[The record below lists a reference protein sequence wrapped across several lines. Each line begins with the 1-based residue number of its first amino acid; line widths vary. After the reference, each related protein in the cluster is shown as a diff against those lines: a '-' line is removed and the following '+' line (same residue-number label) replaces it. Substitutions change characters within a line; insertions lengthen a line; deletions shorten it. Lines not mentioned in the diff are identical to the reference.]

1 MIKTENYN
9 LDQLKIF
16 YSNVYYL
23 KYIYNLFSYND
34 ITFNNFK
41 DILNLIDEYQK
52 QLDKEYLDEIS
63 IRVKYY
69 IEQSV
74 FTHQKDF
81 FTYFSQNYFFS
92 TEEDKKEEIEQ
103 ILQTK
108 NKYIEIN
115 TFITNHS
122 SIYNNNEIIDYTEK
136 INFNLPLIDKFLKF
150 EQYFLWFNDYL
161 SLYQTTINTFLKTES
176 ILPIQWKLYL
186 GIMAVS
192 TMKNELLFR
201 ILEED
206 FLIYGGDN
214 NWLIYGLDVVPN
226 KIKKL
231 AYFNELLC
239 HQPWKINKNEIKIL
253 KNNMNLNEINEA
265 ILILI
270 FFQKIAIIEELIDI
284 KYSHSSSHSS
294 HNSFKSENKQSTK
307 SLIHVLDKVDD
318 RIQEEMIIQ
327 LEQIKKEEDEN
338 EEKEFENENTD
349 KNFNFFSNEL
359 EKNQDSF
366 NSSDSTKGNKE
377 MNLIEE
383 FFKKHVSSENEKIAF
398 TGCNKDIVLTYFEYD
413 WDTGHFILKNLS
425 STFIECLNNE
435 IEYITSI
442 TSNSLGNKKI
452 NNLDNKKYIHQA
464 LIHYI
469 EKLFGY
475 YHEDY
480 NYKNINKILSGH
492 INLIKYI
499 KKFVFFPKRINISDF
514 QEMNKVF
521 LHEEI
526 IHIIL
531 LIGLIKSRIQLI
543 YFSKALNETMNNKET
558 I

>member
-1 MIKTENYN
+1 MIKTENYS
-9 LDQLKIF
+9 LEQLKIF

-23 KYIYNLFSYND
+23 KYIYNLLSFND
-34 ITFNNFK
+34 TTFDNFK

-52 QLDKEYLDEIS
+52 QFDKEYLDEIS

-103 ILQTK
+103 ILQSK
-108 NKYIEIN
+108 NDYLEIN

-122 SIYNNNEIIDYTEK
+122 SIYNKNEMVENYVEK
-136 INFNLPLIDKFLKF
+136 INFNLPLMDKFLKF

-161 SLYQTTINTFLKTES
+161 SLYQKTINTFLKTDS
-176 ILPIQWKLYL
+176 ILPIQWKFYL

-206 FLIYGGDN
+206 FLIYGGDI
-214 NWLIYGLDVVPN
+214 NWLIFGLDVVPN

-231 AYFNELLC
+231 AFFNDLLC
-239 HQPWKINKNEIKIL
+239 HQPWKINKNEIEKLKKI
-253 KNNMNLNEINEA
+253 MNLNEINES

-270 FFQKIAIIEELIDI
+270 LFQKIAIIEELIDI
-284 KYSHSSSHSS
+284 KECQSSCNSS
-294 HNSFKSENKQSTK
+294 YNSLKSENKKRK
-307 SLIHVLDKVDD
+307 SLIQVLDKVDD
-318 RIQEEMIIQ
+318 RMQEEMIIQ
-327 LEQIKKEEDEN
+327 LEQIKKEEDDN
-338 EEKEFENENTD
+338 EEKEFDNENLD
-349 KNFNFFSNEL
+349 LNFFSYYNEL
-359 EKNQDSF
+359 EKNKDSF
-366 NSSDSTKGNKE
+366 NSVESAKGNKE
-377 MNLIEE
+377 NNLIEE

-398 TGCNKDIVLTYFEYD
+398 SGSNNEIVLTYFEYD
-413 WDTGHFILKNLS
+413 WDTGLFILKNLS

-442 TSNSLGNKKI
+442 TSNSLGNIKI
-452 NNLDNKKYIHQA
+452 DNLNNKKYIHQA

-469 EKLFGY
+469 ERLFGY

-480 NYKNINKILSGH
+480 NYKNITKILSGH
-492 INLIKYI
+492 IKLIKYI
-499 KKFVFFPKRINISDF
+499 KKFVCFPKRISISDF
-514 QEMNKVF
+514 HEINKVF

-526 IHIIL
+526 IHIII
-531 LIGLIKSRIQLI
+531 LIGLIKSKIQLI
-543 YFSKALNETMNNKET
+543 YFSKALNETMNNNET

>member
-1 MIKTENYN
+1 MIKSESYYIE
-9 LDQLKIF
+9 QLKIF
-16 YSNVYYL
+16 YSYLYYL
-23 KYIYNLFSYND
+23 KYIYNLLSYND
-34 ITFNNFK
+34 TTFNNLKEF
-41 DILNLIDEYQK
+41 LNLIDEYQK
-52 QLDKEYLDEIS
+52 QLDKEYLDEIG
-63 IRVKYY
+63 IRVNYY
-69 IEQSV
+69 IDQSV
-74 FTHQKDF
+74 LTHQKDF
-81 FTYFSQNYFFS
+81 FIYFSQNYFFS

-108 NKYIEIN
+108 NEYIEIN

-122 SIYNNNEIIDYTEK
+122 SIYNKNEIINYKEK

-161 SLYQTTINTFLKTES
+161 SLHQTTINIFLKSDS
-176 ILPIQWKLYL
+176 ILPIQWKFYL
-186 GIMAVS
+186 AIMAVS

-201 ILEED
+201 IIEED
-206 FLIYGGDN
+206 FLIYGGDI

-231 AYFNELLC
+231 SYFNDLLC
-239 HQPWKINKNEIKIL
+239 HQPWKINKNEIQIL
-253 KNNMNLNEINEA
+253 KKNMNLNEINEA
-265 ILILI
+265 IFILIL
-270 FFQKIAIIEELIDI
+270 FQKIAIIEELIDI
-284 KYSHSSSHSS
+284 KYNNTSSNSS
-294 HNSFKSENKQSTK
+294 HNNLKNENKKSRK
-307 SLIHVLDKVDD
+307 SLIQVLDKVDD
-318 RIQEEMIIQ
+318 RIQEEMINQ

-338 EEKEFENENTD
+338 EEKEFEFEDFD

-359 EKNQDSF
+359 EKHQDSF

-377 MNLIEE
+377 NSLIED

-398 TGCNKDIVLTYFEYD
+398 TGSNKDIVLTYFEYD
-413 WDTGHFILKNLS
+413 WETCLFILKNLS

-442 TSNSLGNKKI
+442 TSNSLGNKQI
-452 NNLDNKKYIHQA
+452 DNLNNKKYIHQA

-469 EKLFGY
+469 ERLFGY
-475 YHEDY
+475 YYEDY
-480 NYKNINKILSGH
+480 NYKNITKILSGQ
-492 INLIKYI
+492 IKLIKYI
-499 KKFVFFPKRINISDF
+499 KKFACFPKRINISDF

-526 IHIIL
+526 IHIII
-531 LIGLIKSRIQLI
+531 LIGLIKAKMQLI
-543 YFSKALNETMNNKET
+543 YYSKALNETMDNKET

>member
-1 MIKTENYN
+1 MIKTENYS
-9 LDQLKIF
+9 LEQLKIF

-23 KYIYNLFSYND
+23 KYIYNLLSFND
-34 ITFNNFK
+34 TTFDNFK

-52 QLDKEYLDEIS
+52 QFDKEYLDEIS

-103 ILQTK
+103 ILQSK
-108 NKYIEIN
+108 NDYLEIN

-122 SIYNNNEIIDYTEK
+122 SIYNKNEMVENYIEK
-136 INFNLPLIDKFLKF
+136 INFNLPLMDKFLKF

-161 SLYQTTINTFLKTES
+161 SLYQKTINTFLKTDS
-176 ILPIQWKLYL
+176 ILPIQWKFYL

-206 FLIYGGDN
+206 FLIYGGDI
-214 NWLIYGLDVVPN
+214 NWLIFGLDVVPN

-231 AYFNELLC
+231 AFFNDLLC
-239 HQPWKINKNEIKIL
+239 HQPWKINKNEIEKLKKI
-253 KNNMNLNEINEA
+253 MNLNEINES

-270 FFQKIAIIEELIDI
+270 LFQKIAIIEELIDI
-284 KYSHSSSHSS
+284 KYSQSSCNSS
-294 HNSFKSENKQSTK
+294 YNSLKSENKKRK
-307 SLIHVLDKVDD
+307 SLIQVLDKVDD
-318 RIQEEMIIQ
+318 RMQEEMIIQ
-327 LEQIKKEEDEN
+327 LEQIKKEEDDN
-338 EEKEFENENTD
+338 EEKEFENENLD
-349 KNFNFFSNEL
+349 LNFFSYYNEL
-359 EKNQDSF
+359 EKNKDSF
-366 NSSDSTKGNKE
+366 NSVESAKGNKE
-377 MNLIEE
+377 NNLIEE
-383 FFKKHVSSENEKIAF
+383 FFKKHVSSENEKI
-398 TGCNKDIVLTYFEYD
+398 
-413 WDTGHFILKNLS
+413 
-425 STFIECLNNE
+425 IECLNNE

-442 TSNSLGNKKI
+442 TSNSLGNIKI
-452 NNLDNKKYIHQA
+452 DNLNNKKYIHQA

-469 EKLFGY
+469 ERLFGY

-480 NYKNINKILSGH
+480 NYKNITKILSGH
-492 INLIKYI
+492 IKLIKYI
-499 KKFVFFPKRINISDF
+499 KKFVCFPKRISISDF
-514 QEMNKVF
+514 HEINKVF

-526 IHIIL
+526 IHIII
-531 LIGLIKSRIQLI
+531 LIGLIKSKIQLI
-543 YFSKALNETMNNKET
+543 YFSKALNETMNNNET

>member
-442 TSNSLGNKKI
+442 TSNSLGNIKI
-452 NNLDNKKYIHQA
+452 DNLNNKKYIHQA

-469 EKLFGY
+469 ERLFGY

-480 NYKNINKILSGH
+480 NYKNITKILSGH
-492 INLIKYI
+492 IKLIKYI
-499 KKFVFFPKRINISDF
+499 KKFVCFPKRISISDF
-514 QEMNKVF
+514 HEINKVF

-526 IHIIL
+526 IHIII
-531 LIGLIKSRIQLI
+531 LIGLIKSKIQLI
-543 YFSKALNETMNNKET
+543 YFSKALNETMNNNET

>member
-81 FTYFSQNYFFS
+81 FIYFSQNYFFS

-115 TFITNHS
+115 PFITNHS

-492 INLIKYI
+492 IKLIKYI

>member
-1 MIKTENYN
+1 
-9 LDQLKIF
+9 
-16 YSNVYYL
+16 
-23 KYIYNLFSYND
+23 
-34 ITFNNFK
+34 
-41 DILNLIDEYQK
+41 
-52 QLDKEYLDEIS
+52 
-63 IRVKYY
+63 
-69 IEQSV
+69 
-74 FTHQKDF
+74 
-81 FTYFSQNYFFS
+81 
-92 TEEDKKEEIEQ
+92 
-103 ILQTK
+103 
-108 NKYIEIN
+108 
-115 TFITNHS
+115 
-122 SIYNNNEIIDYTEK
+122 
-136 INFNLPLIDKFLKF
+136 
-150 EQYFLWFNDYL
+150 
-161 SLYQTTINTFLKTES
+161 
-176 ILPIQWKLYL
+176 
-186 GIMAVS
+186 
-192 TMKNELLFR
+192 
-201 ILEED
+201 
-206 FLIYGGDN
+206 
-214 NWLIYGLDVVPN
+214 
-226 KIKKL
+226 
-231 AYFNELLC
+231 
-239 HQPWKINKNEIKIL
+239 
-253 KNNMNLNEINEA
+253 
-265 ILILI
+265 
-270 FFQKIAIIEELIDI
+270 
-284 KYSHSSSHSS
+284 
-294 HNSFKSENKQSTK
+294 
-307 SLIHVLDKVDD
+307 
-318 RIQEEMIIQ
+318 
-327 LEQIKKEEDEN
+327 
-338 EEKEFENENTD
+338 
-349 KNFNFFSNEL
+349 
-359 EKNQDSF
+359 
-366 NSSDSTKGNKE
+366 

-398 TGCNKDIVLTYFEYD
+398 TGCNKDIILTYFEYD